1 MVEKKE
7 PRTASPQQIW
17 AAWPPGWSLKATTL
31 GRRLKTEPVSSC
43 LCVCACECKRV
54 YSHACVYVS
63 VSVYICGY
71 VCVSVWRGVCVCIWG
86 VCGEG
91 VLECLCVERVKA
103 LISHLP

>member
-1 MVEKKE
+1 M
-7 PRTASPQQIW
+7 
-17 AAWPPGWSLKATTL
+17 
-31 GRRLKTEPVSSC
+31 
-43 LCVCACECKRV
+43 

-71 VCVSVWRGVCVCIWG
+71 VCVSVWRVVCVCIWG